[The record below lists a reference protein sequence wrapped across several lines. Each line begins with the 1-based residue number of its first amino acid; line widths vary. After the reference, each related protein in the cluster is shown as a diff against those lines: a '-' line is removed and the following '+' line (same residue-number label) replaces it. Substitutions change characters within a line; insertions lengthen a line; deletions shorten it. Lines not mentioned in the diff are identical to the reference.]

1 MKLGECSSDAMS
13 AENVRVLLQN
23 QQVVEAIASR
33 PFLHSREVNFSSKR
47 ADANRM
53 DMAESNNAF
62 LVYLG

>member
-1 MKLGECSSDAMS
+1 MS